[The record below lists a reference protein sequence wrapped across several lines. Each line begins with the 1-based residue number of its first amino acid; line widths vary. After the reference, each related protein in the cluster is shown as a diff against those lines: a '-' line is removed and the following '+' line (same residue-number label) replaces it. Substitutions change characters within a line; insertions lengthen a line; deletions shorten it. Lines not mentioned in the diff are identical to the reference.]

1 MLKATDLSVSYGH
14 INAVRNVNFHVDEG
28 EIVALIGSNGAG
40 KTTILKTISGLLR
53 ARTGQITCQGKD
65 ITKSSPSEI
74 VKSGIVH
81 VPEGRQVF
89 SSISVEDNLWLG
101 GYQVKDKNLIKE
113 RIEYVH
119 QLFPIL
125 KERASQKAGSLS
137 GGEQQMLAIG
147 RGLISHPKYLLLDE
161 PSLGLAP
168 IIVQQVFR
176 VIQELKET
184 GITILLVEQNAVD
197 ALDISDRAYIIES
210 GEIALEGKSS
220 EIAASEDVQRIYL
233 GGV

>member
-1 MLKATDLSVSYGH
+1 
-14 INAVRNVNFHVDEG
+14 
-28 EIVALIGSNGAG
+28 
-40 KTTILKTISGLLR
+40 
-53 ARTGQITCQGKD
+53 
-65 ITKSSPSEI
+65 
-74 VKSGIVH
+74 
-81 VPEGRQVF
+81 
-89 SSISVEDNLWLG
+89 
-101 GYQVKDKNLIKE
+101 
-113 RIEYVH
+113 
-119 QLFPIL
+119 
-125 KERASQKAGSLS
+125 
-137 GGEQQMLAIG
+137 MLARG

>member
-53 ARTGQITCQGKD
+53 AKAGQITCQGKD